1 MVRALASHHCGP
13 GSNPGVDVICG
24 LSLLL
29 VLREVVLW
37 VLRVFLSLQ
46 KSTFPN
52 SSTTRNQVDDEPL
65 CECATFKSM
74 FIYYFFHLLFIYS
87 QRPEQTAAGSFRYHC
102 KSLQFCNFTLRS
114 SVTVGAT
121 LNSVWQRLFQD
132 NLVRRKMLINLYS
145 YSD

>member
-1 MVRALASHHCGP
+1 MGVRDGAVVRALASHHCGP
-13 GSNPGVDVICG
+13 GSNPGVDVMCG

-52 SSTTRNQVDDEPL
+52 SRTTRNQVDDELL

-74 FIYYFFHLLFIYS
+74 FIYFVHLLFIYG

-102 KSLQFCNFTLRS
+102 KSLQFHNQKECYRRCNF
-114 SVTVGAT
+114 AF
-121 LNSVWQRLFQD
+121 RLAK
-132 NLVRRKMLINLYS
+132 VVSKII
-145 YSD
+145 

>member
-74 FIYYFFHLLFIYS
+74 FIYFVHLLFTYS
-87 QRPEQTAAGSFRYHC
+87 QRPEQTAAGSFRYH
-102 KSLQFCNFTLRS
+102 CNFTLRS